1 MSGSARWLLVG
12 PRSSRRI
19 AGMQAALRARGLPA
33 AVVVDYADLLTGAIR
48 LETVLAGHPDA
59 LVKLESPGEAPA
71 LHDALVR
78 RGWELAG
85 GPGAPPAPLQHG
97 ELAHQQYWSAGFTA
111 VLAAMP
117 ADARYLNS
125 PAELS
130 LMTDKLACQQRLA
143 DAGVEVPPL
152 FGAIAGHDQLHSRL
166 DTHAC
171 DSVFIKAR
179 YGSSGAGVLA
189 YRRHRA
195 GREVATGPIE
205 LVVDG
210 GRTRLFNSLRQ
221 RRYEDRAQIARLV
234 DALAHQGAYVE
245 RWIPKPAVPGAEGGH
260 FDIRAVA
267 LDGRPRQRIARC
279 SRGPLTNLHLGN
291 RRLPVDACLDRG
303 GQGCLESAVARA
315 AAAFPSSRMIGFDLI
330 VRGPRAWVL
339 EANGFGDLLLDVRH
353 EGRSVYEDQA
363 RLGLREAP
371 RPLGEPAH
379 V

>member
-1 MSGSARWLLVG
+1 
-12 PRSSRRI
+12 
-19 AGMQAALRARGLPA
+19 MQAALRAHGQPTA
-33 AVVVDYADLLTGAIR
+33 DVVDYADLLAGPAR
-48 LETVLAGHPDA
+48 LEALLAGCPDA
-59 LVKLESPGEAPA
+59 LVKLESPGETPA
-71 LHDALVR
+71 LHAALVR

-85 GPGAPPAPLQHG
+85 GPGAAPAPLEHG
-97 ELAHQQYWSAGFTA
+97 ELAHQQHWFAGFTA
-111 VLAAMP
+111 LLAAMP
-117 ADARYLNS
+117 ADARYLNH

-143 DAGVEVPPL
+143 GAGMEVPPL
-152 FGAIAGHDQLHSRL
+152 FGAIAGHDELHSRL
-166 DTHAC
+166 DAHAC

-189 YRRHRA
+189 FRRHRD
-195 GREVATGPIE
+195 GREIATGPVE

-221 RRYEDRAQIARLV
+221 RRYNDRAQIARLV

-245 RWIPKPAVPGAEGGH
+245 RWIPKPAVPGAEDGH

-291 RRLPVDACLDRG
+291 RRLPVDACLDPG
-303 GQGCLESAVARA
+303 GQACLESSVARA
-315 AAAFPSSRMIGFDLI
+315 AAAFPSSRMVGFDLI

-353 EGRSVYEDQA
+353 DGRGVYEDQA
-363 RLGLREAP
+363 RLGLRAAP
-371 RPLGEPAH
+371 RPLAEPAH
-379 V
+379 A